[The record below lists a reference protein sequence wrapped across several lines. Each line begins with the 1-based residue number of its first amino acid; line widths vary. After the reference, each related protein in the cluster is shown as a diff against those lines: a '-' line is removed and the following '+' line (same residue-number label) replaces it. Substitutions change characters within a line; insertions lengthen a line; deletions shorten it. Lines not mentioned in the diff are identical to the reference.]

1 MNNPKIST
9 EGGKMECELQPTL
22 KQSGMGCGL
31 CLICGQMTGRGLS
44 HPCTVKNQRIAKHV
58 GRSRSMAQNSVQ
70 NRKKRN
76 LSVLVGREKNEAVE
90 QIVGK
95 ALKNIAARKGKNFR
109 LRQMEGG
116 GFEGK
121 GEEIEIGSGTSDTT
135 VLPVQIFQEVK
146 KSLNLGKSKM
156 QELCKII
163 RRHKVK
169 MAPNVRIELREIDHL
184 LDKEYM
190 TLRVKVVKKGV
201 LEIEDNSM
209 QRKRNKKLK
218 TSKTIERDSMI
229 KVERDITILKDTKS
243 FVSRLIQERGL
254 FEGDVMHRVS
264 IDGGDRSVKV
274 ILNTFDRNYD
284 PEISFPKL
292 ETKGNL
298 LSGVN

>member
-1 MNNPKIST
+1 
-9 EGGKMECELQPTL
+9 
-22 KQSGMGCGL
+22 
-31 CLICGQMTGRGLS
+31 
-44 HPCTVKNQRIAKHV
+44 
-58 GRSRSMAQNSVQ
+58 
-70 NRKKRN
+70 
-76 LSVLVGREKNEAVE
+76 
-90 QIVGK
+90 
-95 ALKNIAARKGKNFR
+95 
-109 LRQMEGG
+109 
-116 GFEGK
+116 
-121 GEEIEIGSGTSDTT
+121 
-135 VLPVQIFQEVK
+135 
-146 KSLNLGKSKM
+146 M

-298 LSGVN
+298 LSGVNQSIIMAYFKDLEENY

>member
-1 MNNPKIST
+1 
-9 EGGKMECELQPTL
+9 
-22 KQSGMGCGL
+22 
-31 CLICGQMTGRGLS
+31 
-44 HPCTVKNQRIAKHV
+44 
-58 GRSRSMAQNSVQ
+58 
-70 NRKKRN
+70 
-76 LSVLVGREKNEAVE
+76 
-90 QIVGK
+90 
-95 ALKNIAARKGKNFR
+95 
-109 LRQMEGG
+109 
-116 GFEGK
+116 
-121 GEEIEIGSGTSDTT
+121 
-135 VLPVQIFQEVK
+135 
-146 KSLNLGKSKM
+146 
-156 QELCKII
+156 
-163 RRHKVK
+163 

-298 LSGVN
+298 LSGVNQSIIMAYFKDLEENY

>member
-1 MNNPKIST
+1 
-9 EGGKMECELQPTL
+9 
-22 KQSGMGCGL
+22 
-31 CLICGQMTGRGLS
+31 
-44 HPCTVKNQRIAKHV
+44 
-58 GRSRSMAQNSVQ
+58 
-70 NRKKRN
+70 
-76 LSVLVGREKNEAVE
+76 
-90 QIVGK
+90 
-95 ALKNIAARKGKNFR
+95 
-109 LRQMEGG
+109 MEGG

-146 KSLNLGKSKM
+146 KSLNLSKSKM

-201 LEIEDNSM
+201 LEIEDDSM

-274 ILNTFDRNYD
+274 ILNTFDRNYN
-284 PEISFPKL
+284 PEISLPKL
-292 ETKGNL
+292 ETKENL
-298 LSGVN
+298 LSGVNWSIIVAYCEDLE